1 MQYDLIYPSDIDQI
15 RSVPC
20 VVAASY
26 FEAKE
31 LIAFGVSH
39 SAFDVQNPFVEDNEF
54 EKAFKLWD
62 SPFYLRKFFN
72 DNIEYFKQEYWIG
85 ITEDEFVRDVTKS
98 LNDIRK
104 ELINLFADHRL
115 HAVVEPL
122 VPEEEGLR
130 LSQSIRVKLKQGW
143 IHHRL
148 AFRFYAIEIEE
159 RKCYLITGATIKVHK
174 DMQKA
179 PNTKI
184 EKEKLEYALNELTEN
199 KVDTKGLF
207 SKLLDIWKTTICH
220 KRIWRKNSTF
230 HHSILINFFMDKIA
244 TLKFR
249 QLSDMEKF
257 SV

>member
-148 AFRFYAIEIEE
+148 AFLCNRNR
-159 RKCYLITGATIKVHK
+159 RKKMLFDNGCDDKGAQGH
-174 DMQKA
+174 A
-179 PNTKI
+179 
-184 EKEKLEYALNELTEN
+184 ES
-199 KVDTKGLF
+199 
-207 SKLLDIWKTTICH
+207 SKY
-220 KRIWRKNSTF
+220 KN
-230 HHSILINFFMDKIA
+230 
-244 TLKFR
+244 
-249 QLSDMEKF
+249 
-257 SV
+257 

>member
-85 ITEDEFVRDVTKS
+85 ITEDEFIRDVTKS
-98 LNDIRK
+98 LNDIRN
-104 ELINLFADHRL
+104 ELINPFAAQRL

-122 VPEEEGLR
+122 VP
-130 LSQSIRVKLKQGW
+130 
-143 IHHRL
+143 
-148 AFRFYAIEIEE
+148 
-159 RKCYLITGATIKVHK
+159 
-174 DMQKA
+174 
-179 PNTKI
+179 
-184 EKEKLEYALNELTEN
+184 
-199 KVDTKGLF
+199 
-207 SKLLDIWKTTICH
+207 
-220 KRIWRKNSTF
+220 
-230 HHSILINFFMDKIA
+230 
-244 TLKFR
+244 
-249 QLSDMEKF
+249 
-257 SV
+257 

>member
-1 MQYDLIYPSDIDQI
+1 MLYDLIYPSDIDQI

-148 AFRFYAIEIEE
+148 VFRFYAIEIEE

-199 KVDTKGLF
+199 KVDTKELF
-207 SKLLDIWKTTICH
+207 ID
-220 KRIWRKNSTF
+220 F
-230 HHSILINFFMDKIA
+230 IL
-244 TLKFR
+244 
-249 QLSDMEKF
+249 
-257 SV
+257 

>member
-104 ELINLFADHRL
+104 ELINL
-115 HAVVEPL
+115 
-122 VPEEEGLR
+122 
-130 LSQSIRVKLKQGW
+130 LK
-143 IHHRL
+143 RYFKKTFL
-148 AFRFYAIEIEE
+148 E
-159 RKCYLITGATIKVHK
+159 LIFKNIVSR
-174 DMQKA
+174 
-179 PNTKI
+179 
-184 EKEKLEYALNELTEN
+184 EL
-199 KVDTKGLF
+199 KYYF
-207 SKLLDIWKTTICH
+207 PY
-220 KRIWRKNSTF
+220 
-230 HHSILINFFMDKIA
+230 
-244 TLKFR
+244 
-249 QLSDMEKF
+249 
-257 SV
+257 